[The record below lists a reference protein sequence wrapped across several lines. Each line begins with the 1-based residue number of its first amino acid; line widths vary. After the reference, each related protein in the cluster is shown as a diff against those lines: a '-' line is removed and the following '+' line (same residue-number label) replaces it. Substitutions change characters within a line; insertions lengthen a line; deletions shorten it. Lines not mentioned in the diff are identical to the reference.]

1 VISTYPTAIVSG
13 RMLFLSVLSTIIE
26 RLIFAV
32 ERLIIMFF
40 FVFRDDQVSDLN
52 PESRLEYVGILR

>member
-1 VISTYPTAIVSG
+1 MISTYPTAIVSG